1 MFYLGN
7 FRIDS
12 TIESDVEK
20 VAKALKRDI
29 RFLNTPMPILNP
41 KIKIEE
47 QYVTGFGCIAVYD
60 GKKDNSKFWLEINK
74 LRKLRESEKSA

>member
-12 TIESDVEK
+12 TIQSDVEEA
-20 VAKALKRDI
+20 AKKIKRDI
-29 RFLNTPMPILNP
+29 QFLLTPMPILNP

-47 QYVTGFGCIAVYD
+47 QYVTGFGCIAVND
-60 GKKDNSKFWLEINK
+60 GKKDNSKFWLEFNRI
-74 LRKLRESEKSA
+74 RKLRENEKSA